1 MFLAPLVS
9 ARTLSLALASFVMLA
24 SGSAVNAN
32 SSLLSAAS
40 IPSALQAETAFGS
53 DLFGSDAFGIQD
65 PPSSAEEVQESGPNE
80 KEVNDPGTTF
90 PGRSIIIISR
100 GKRPVSQVLP

>member
-1 MFLAPLVS
+1 MFLASIVS
-9 ARTLSLALASFVMLA
+9 ARTVAAVFASFVMLA
-24 SGSAVNAN
+24 GGSAVNAN
-32 SSLLSAAS
+32 SSLLATSADLA
-40 IPSALQAETAFGS
+40 ALHAEPAFGS
-53 DLFGSDAFGIQD
+53 DFFGSAGLGIQD
-65 PPSSAEEVQESGPNE
+65 PPQSFEEVQESGPNE

>member
-1 MFLAPLVS
+1 MFLASIVS
-9 ARTLSLALASFVMLA
+9 ARTAAVVFASFLMLA
-24 SGSAVNAN
+24 GGSAVNAN
-32 SSLLSAAS
+32 SSLLASPTDRSAF
-40 IPSALQAETAFGS
+40 PAEFSFGS
-53 DLFGSDAFGIQD
+53 DVFGSAALGIQD
-65 PPSSAEEVQESGPNE
+65 PPQSLEEVQESGPNE

>member
-1 MFLAPLVS
+1 MFLASIVS
-9 ARTLSLALASFVMLA
+9 ARTVATAIASVVMMA
-24 SGSAVNAN
+24 AGSAVNAN
-32 SSLLSAAS
+32 SSVLSSSSHLPVVHEDLRLA
-40 IPSALQAETAFGS
+40 S
-53 DLFGSDAFGIQD
+53 DLFGSSDFGIQD
-65 PPSSAEEVQESGPNE
+65 PPQSFEEVQESGPNE

>member
-1 MFLAPLVS
+1 MFLASLVS
-9 ARTLSLALASFVMLA
+9 ARTVAAVLASVVMLA
-24 SGSAVNAN
+24 GGSAVNAN
-32 SSLLSAAS
+32 SSQLASSSDLVALAAD
-40 IPSALQAETAFGS
+40 PAFGS
-53 DLFGSDAFGIQD
+53 DLLGSAELGIQD
-65 PPSSAEEVQESGPNE
+65 PPQSFEEVQESGPNE

>member
-1 MFLAPLVS
+1 MFLASIVS
-9 ARTLSLALASFVMLA
+9 ARTVAAAIASVVMMA
-24 SGSAVNAN
+24 GGSAVNAN
-32 SSLLSAAS
+32 SSVLSSTMPAVHEDLRFAS
-40 IPSALQAETAFGS
+40 DAFGS
-53 DLFGSDAFGIQD
+53 SDFGIQD
-65 PPSSAEEVQESGPNE
+65 PPQSFEEVQESGPNE